1 MRARHTTIIL
11 LAAIA
16 LFFTMTASSFAQRQK
31 LELQPKATLKTEPAQ
46 WSHAPLVPPPI
57 TRKDQRRLVVN
68 WTISET
74 KAEIAPGVIY
84 DDYWTI
90 EGKVPGPVL
99 RVREGDL
106 VELHLTNNAASMR
119 NHNIDFHFVMGP
131 GGGASSLNVAP
142 GESAVLEARATA
154 PGFYMF
160 HCASPDIPTHIANG
174 MYGFV
179 IVEPAEG
186 LPPVDREYYV
196 VQSEIYTRNG
206 AKGHQAFSMQRGEM
220 ADAQYV
226 VFNGAVGSLM
236 GNNAM
241 KANVGEKVR
250 VWIGNAGPNYISSFH
265 VIGQIFDNVY
275 REGDLISAPA
285 HGIQTTLVPAG
296 GAVMVEFTSQVPG
309 TFLLVDH
316 AIFRLHKGAAASIKI
331 EGAANKE
338 VFDPI
343 TAGDKAMA
351 MSDKDHVPGPPESAN
366 AADHDHGAMEMK
378 PAATPA
384 PTLKAA
390 PAKPKK
396 TAATSKAAELKP
408 IALTGPVTGITAA
421 NFPKVVGE
429 KEPEPEAEVAEAAP
443 ASAVPA
449 AANGKE
455 VIVKMLPGAG
465 NYNPDPSAAFST
477 PRITIARGTTV
488 TWLNTDDM
496 VHFNKDDAGTEFQTP
511 MLKTGMRYS
520 HTFKKPGVYHY
531 TCIPHPW
538 MKGTITVK

>member
-1 MRARHTTIIL
+1 MRARHTIISL

-16 LFFTMTASSFAQRQK
+16 LFTMTASAQRAK
-31 LELQPKATLKTEPAQ
+31 LELQPKASLKTEPAQ
-46 WSHAPLVPPPI
+46 WSHAPLVPAPI

-160 HCASPDIPTHIANG
+160 HCASPDIPTHISNG

-179 IVEPAEG
+179 IVDPAEG

-196 VQSEIYTRNG
+196 VQSEIYTQNG
-206 AKGHQAFSMQRGEM
+206 NKGHQTFSMERGEK

-265 VIGQIFDNVY
+265 VIGQIFENVY
-275 REGDLISAPA
+275 REGDLISAPG
-285 HGIQTTLVPAG
+285 HNIQTTLVPAG
-296 GAVMVEFTSQVPG
+296 GAAMVEFTSQVPG
-309 TFLLVDH
+309 TYLLVDH

-331 EGAANKE
+331 DGTANKE

-351 MSDKDHVPGPPESAN
+351 MSDKDHVPGPPESAG
-366 AADHDHGAMEMK
+366 AAQDHSKMDMK
-378 PAATPA
+378 PAATAPA
-384 PTLKAA
+384 AAPKVA

-396 TAATSKAAELKP
+396 TGAASKTAEVKL
-408 IALTGPVTGITAA
+408 IALTGPVTGISAN
-421 NFPKVVGE
+421 NFPKVAGE
-429 KEPEPEAEVAEAAP
+429 KEPQPESEVADSTPTAAAP
-443 ASAVPA
+443 AAGG
-449 AANGKE
+449 NGQE

-465 NYNPDPSAAFST
+465 NFNPDPSNAFSK
-477 PRITIARGTTV
+477 PNVTIARGTTV

-496 VHFNKDDAGTEFQTP
+496 VHFNKDDAGKEFQTP

-520 HTFKKPGVYHY
+520 HTFTKAGVYHY

>member
-1 MRARHTTIIL
+1 MRVRHTSF
-11 LAAIA
+11 AIVVA
-16 LFFTMTASSFAQRQK
+16 LFVTMTATAFAQRGK
-31 LELQPKATLKTEPAQ
+31 LELLPKASLKTEPAQ

-57 TRKDQRRLVVN
+57 TRKDQRRLVAN

-106 VELHLTNNAASMR
+106 VELHLTKNANSMR

-160 HCASPDIPTHIANG
+160 HCASPDIPTHISNG

-179 IVEPAEG
+179 IVDPAEG
-186 LPPVDREYYV
+186 LPPADREYYV
-196 VQSEIYTRNG
+196 VQSEIYTKDG
-206 AKGHQAFSMQRGEM
+206 AKGHQQFSMERGEK

-250 VWIGNAGPNYISSFH
+250 IWIGNAGPNYISSFH
-265 VIGQIFDNVY
+265 VIGQIFENVY
-275 REGDLISAPA
+275 REGDLISPPA
-285 HGIQTTLVPAG
+285 HNIQTTLVPAG
-296 GAVMVEFTSQVPG
+296 GAAMVEFTSQVPG
-309 TFLLVDH
+309 TYLLVDH

-331 EGAANKE
+331 EGADNKE
-338 VFDPI
+338 IFDPV
-343 TAGDKAMA
+343 TAGPKAMA
-351 MSDKDHVPGPPESAN
+351 MSDKDHVPGPPTEA
-366 AADHDHGAMEMK
+366 
-378 PAATPA
+378 
-384 PTLKAA
+384 AA
-390 PAKPKK
+390 PAAHDHNAMQMAPSP
-396 TAATSKAAELKP
+396 APAAEKP
-408 IALTGPVTGITAA
+408 SPKPRPRKPAPVKAVPVALVPTGLTGVSAG
-421 NFPKVVGE
+421 NFPKQAAW
-429 KEPEPEAEVAEAAP
+429 PEEQEEESAPVESASAAP
-443 ASAVPA
+443 AS
-449 AANGKE
+449 GGGE
-455 VIVKMLPGAG
+455 VVVKMLPGAG
-465 NYNPDPSAAFST
+465 NYNTDPNASFSK
-477 PRITIARGTTV
+477 PFLTIKRGQTV
-488 TWLNTDDM
+488 TFVNTDDM
-496 VHFNKDDAGTEFQTP
+496 VHFNRSDDGKEFQTP
-511 MLKTGMRYS
+511 MLKSGMRFS
-520 HTFKKPGVYHY
+520 HTFTKAGVYHY

-538 MKGTITVK
+538 MKGTITVR